1 MIDCV
6 EAYGIVHEDTL
17 FDLKVIPRTMHDR
30 FCNLRKHSRKFET
43 ANGSII
49 PYWLG
54 YRNEEDDQE
63 LPHILKVIQSEQQ
76 KAQVVANTNK
86 ATDKKE
92 VPLEEDD
99 DQWDKEDIDQILG
112 KLTINEITGRVV
124 EYTISLVMYFRG
136 TFDERR

>member
-1 MIDCV
+1 MIDSV
-6 EAYGIVHEDTL
+6 EANGIVHEDTL

-63 LPHILKVIQSEQQ
+63 LPHILKVIQSEQR

-112 KLTINEITGRVV
+112 KLTNQYWKSRGI
-124 EYTISLVMYFRG
+124 YYFIGYIFQRNV
-136 TFDERR
+136 